1 MGYRRS
7 LRPSAMLRRFPIYG
21 PRTSWLRR
29 WFTRSSH
36 EFARRPAPRS
46 RGLRSRMVTHKLMV
60 PYIGFFGSIPR
71 GVAQVL
77 TYSWAFLV
85 VLMWRNSS
93 RGCLARP
100 ESAPR
105 SRQGH
110 SPAHTNKSLLAA
122 LNLLVA
128 LIHLSSGKAL
138 CRKPV
143 SEQA

>member
-1 MGYRRS
+1 MDHEGRGRRGGS
-7 LRPSAMLRRFPIYG
+7 RTAPTNSAG
-21 PRTSWLRR
+21 G
-29 WFTRSSH
+29 
-36 EFARRPAPRS
+36 
-46 RGLRSRMVTHKLMV
+46 RGLVAADYGVAWVTHGLMV
-60 PYIGFFGSIPR
+60 PCSGFVSIPR
-71 GVAQVL
+71 GGPGSHVLVAFM
-77 TYSWAFLV
+77 A
-85 VLMWRNSS
+85 VLMRRNSS

-128 LIHLSSGKAL
+128 PIHLSSGKAL

>member
-1 MGYRRS
+1 MGPYS
-7 LRPSAMLRRFPIYG
+7 
-21 PRTSWLRR
+21 
-29 WFTRSSH
+29 
-36 EFARRPAPRS
+36 
-46 RGLRSRMVTHKLMV
+46 GL
-60 PYIGFFGSIPR
+60 GSIPR
-71 GVAQVL
+71 GWPRFSLLVAFII
-77 TYSWAFLV
+77 A

-122 LNLLVA
+122 PSLLVA
-128 LIHLSSGKAL
+128 PIHLSLGKAL